1 MSDLPPDLVRLASD
15 LLDAEA
21 SDPVFISIDGRTVA
35 PTLVR
40 RAVRTLLDA
49 RLASSASSGPEGGEA
64 APVRV
69 GLDEVTE
76 HVLAWGSVVV
86 SEEVAADLVQA
97 LADEGHV
104 ALVRRE
110 PRGVW
115 LRVAAP
121 GLSPDPSPEP
131 APGPSVDPA

>member
-40 RAVRTLLDA
+40 RAVRTLLVA
-49 RLASSASSGPEGGEA
+49 RLAASASSGPEDEA

-69 GLDEVTE
+69 GLDEVSE

-86 SEEVAADLVQA
+86 SEAVAADLVQV
-97 LADEGHV
+97 LADEGQV
-104 ALVRRE
+104 AVVRRE

-115 LRVAAP
+115 LRAA
-121 GLSPDPSPEP
+121 S
-131 APGPSVDPA
+131 PGPSPSPSSDPLDDPA